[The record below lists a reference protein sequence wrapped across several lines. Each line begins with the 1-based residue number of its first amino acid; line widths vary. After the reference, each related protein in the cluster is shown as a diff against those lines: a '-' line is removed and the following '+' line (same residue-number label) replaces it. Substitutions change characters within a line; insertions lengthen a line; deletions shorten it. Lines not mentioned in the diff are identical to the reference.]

1 MESGPDEMGWLRMLM
16 ASPGTGGGS
25 ARFFHGRDGLRAVRL
40 IISAPLNFRF
50 PARIFDDEHE
60 HDDEDDLLAAPPRYD
75 LRVPEAA
82 FAT

>member
-1 MESGPDEMGWLRMLM
+1 MSTGPTKTAWLK
-16 ASPGTGGGS
+16 
-25 ARFFHGRDGLRAVRL
+25 FC
-40 IISAPLNFRF
+40 F

>member
-1 MESGPDEMGWLRMLM
+1 MAPDAHGFSRNWWWKC
-16 ASPGTGGGS
+16 S
-25 ARFFHGRDGLRAVRL
+25 FFHGRDGLRAVRL
-40 IISAPLNFRF
+40 IISATLNFRF